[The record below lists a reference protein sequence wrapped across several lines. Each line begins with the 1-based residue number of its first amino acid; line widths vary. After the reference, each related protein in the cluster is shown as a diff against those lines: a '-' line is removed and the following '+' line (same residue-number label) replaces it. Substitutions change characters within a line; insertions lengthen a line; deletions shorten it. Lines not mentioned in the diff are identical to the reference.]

1 MTTTEKLTSRDRVRE
16 RAYTLWEEAG
26 CSEGQAYRFWHRMSR
41 HLRPSRE
48 AESPNALPTNLQS
61 RSRKHPAPEAS
72 NDL

>member
-1 MTTTEKLTSRDRVRE
+1 MTTTELTSRDRVRE

-48 AESPNALPTNLQS
+48 AENPHALPMHLQS
-61 RSRKHPAPEAS
+61 RHRQHAAPEAS
-72 NDL
+72 NDS